1 MEVRSGWN
9 SEFAR
14 KKYDV
19 TLDEADLARLLLGA
33 GIPLEAQP
41 LLPAGDV
48 HTILYCTAEILARTT
63 LAAYAKAEPGGFP
76 PDFRQRL
83 ADEARVLRDQR
94 TAALTKVKSAWE
106 AQEELRGE
114 RSG

>member
-19 TLDEADLARLLLGA
+19 TLDEADLARILLGF
-33 GIPLEAQP
+33 GIPAEAQ
-41 LLPAGDV
+41 ATVSVDDA
-48 HTILYCTAEILARTT
+48 HTVLYTSAEIMARQT
-63 LAAYAKAEPGGFP
+63 LAVYAREKPSEFP
-76 PDFRQRL
+76 DDIRTRL
-83 ADEARVLRDQR
+83 VEEARVLRDKR
-94 TAALTKVKSAWE
+94 TATLTGIKSAWE
-106 AQEELRGE
+106 AQQELHRD